1 MTKRDTLEAMTEAAR
16 SARKND
22 SMACPPRLKTPA
34 GRRRG
39 IERIVEIPECCTRAA
54 RRSNRI
60 ASAVGAPR
68 STVHEIVGQLLQAGL
83 LETFDGVGKVFL
95 GRRLHYLGIAYVKN
109 FDLIA
114 RPTNA
119 ETIDVADQSDVRALH
134 DR

>member
-1 MTKRDTLEAMTEAAR
+1 MLYAR
-16 SARKND
+16 SEALR
-22 SMACPPRLKTPA
+22 P
-34 GRRRG
+34 
-39 IERIVEIPECCTRAA
+39 
-54 RRSNRI
+54 NRI

-95 GRRLHYLGIAYVKN
+95 GRRLHCLGIAYVKN

>member
-1 MTKRDTLEAMTEAAR
+1 MILKVTLRFRRRFSSVSSGRNGCVAPTPRVRKFAA
-16 SARKND
+16 
-22 SMACPPRLKTPA
+22 CTPPRIK
-34 GRRRG
+34 
-39 IERIVEIPECCTRAA
+39 IE
-54 RRSNRI
+54 RI

-68 STVHEIVGQLLQAGL
+68 YTVHEIVGQLRQAGL
-83 LETFDGVGKVFL
+83 LETFDGVGKVLL

-109 FDLIA
+109 FDLGA